1 MILTVIIYRSTSIIA
16 RKVKNLNDMKL
27 ARKLK
32 CKDQKAFE
40 EIIEKYTPLVSAIIY
55 NVSKNSLSKE
65 DMEETVTDVF
75 VTLWKNADN
84 IIDDKLKG
92 YICRIAKTRALNKIS
107 SVNSHQLL
115 NIDDYDPEDDFSI
128 SAEVE
133 KNELASELR
142 EIISQIDMP
151 DREII
156 IRYYYYSQNTSKIAE
171 VMNINQQTVK
181 TKLWRTRD
189 KIKSKLI
196 ERGYIL

>member
-1 MILTVIIYRSTSIIA
+1 M
-16 RKVKNLNDMKL
+16 
-27 ARKLK
+27 
-32 CKDQKAFE
+32 
-40 EIIEKYTPLVSAIIY
+40 
-55 NVSKNSLSKE
+55 
-65 DMEETVTDVF
+65 
-75 VTLWKNADN
+75 
-84 IIDDKLKG
+84 
-92 YICRIAKTRALNKIS
+92 NKIS

>member
-92 YICRIAKTRALNKIS
+92 YICRIARALNKIS